1 MVREV
6 AVRAAHG
13 LRRPFSVDR
22 RSSEHSLRRKKL
34 ASPARL
40 ESFDSAHQME
50 VFRLSAMADQGGV
63 RPLMRRTRTSSHG
76 AGVRLNLKNFG
87 LLRLLC
93 APDHPDHQP
102 AAFFDCESTKPP
114 VSRPGIAHSI
124 ALGDSY
130 RTRGAPGCAW
140 VGVGDR
146 ALVDLD
152 QDRVPVVDT

>member
-1 MVREV
+1 M
-6 AVRAAHG
+6 
-13 LRRPFSVDR
+13 
-22 RSSEHSLRRKKL
+22 
-34 ASPARL
+34 
-40 ESFDSAHQME
+40 
-50 VFRLSAMADQGGV
+50 
-63 RPLMRRTRTSSHG
+63 
-76 AGVRLNLKNFG
+76 RLNLKNFG

-130 RTRGAPGCAW
+130 RTRGASGCAW

>member
-1 MVREV
+1 MEFF
-6 AVRAAHG
+6 
-13 LRRPFSVDR
+13 RRLDR
-22 RSSEHSLRRKKL
+22 PWE
-34 ASPARL
+34 
-40 ESFDSAHQME
+40 
-50 VFRLSAMADQGGV
+50 GGI
-63 RPLMRRTRTSSHG
+63 RPLIRRTRKSSHG
-76 AGVRLNLKNFG
+76 VGVRLNLKNFG

-114 VSRPGIAHSI
+114 VSRPGIANLI
-124 ALGDSY
+124 AMGDSY